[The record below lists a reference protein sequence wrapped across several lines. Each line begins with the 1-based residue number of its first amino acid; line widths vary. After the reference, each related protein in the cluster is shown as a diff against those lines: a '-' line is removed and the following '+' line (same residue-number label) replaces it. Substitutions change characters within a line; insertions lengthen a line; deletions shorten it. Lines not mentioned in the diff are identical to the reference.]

1 MTLPPQSSYRLE
13 YAIADHAN
21 NRRAPETYKRGSN
34 PAVSTR
40 GVSKAGADLLSRP
53 SNHHGQT
60 LAFLTAPDAAHPTHA
75 QRPHT
80 AATE

>member
-13 YAIADHAN
+13 YAITDHAN

-40 GVSKAGADLLSRP
+40 GRVKAGADPLSP
-53 SNHHGQT
+53 AKQATYGQI
-60 LAFLTAPDAAHPTHA
+60 LAFLTASARCTPPPKKT
-75 QRPHT
+75 PP